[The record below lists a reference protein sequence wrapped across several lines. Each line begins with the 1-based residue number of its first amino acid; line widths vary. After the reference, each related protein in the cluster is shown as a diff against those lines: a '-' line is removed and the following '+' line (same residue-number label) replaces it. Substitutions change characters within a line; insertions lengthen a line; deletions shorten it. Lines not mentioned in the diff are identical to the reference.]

1 MADQDPL
8 PDAAFTWR
16 VDTELRMI
24 ADAVELVR
32 RGASSRVTLG
42 GLQVR
47 GPAPGPGPPKLAE
60 SAGLRVVP
68 VYATDETAGT
78 DLIIERPPVPA
89 EGAR

>member
-1 MADQDPL
+1 MADQDSL

-24 ADAVELVR
+24 VDAVELVR
-32 RGASSRVTLG
+32 SGASARVTLG
-42 GLQVR
+42 GLQFGDQLLVR
-47 GPAPGPGPPKLAE
+47 ARKLAE

-78 DLIIERPPVPA
+78 DLVIELPQDP
-89 EGAR
+89 EEDAR

>member
-8 PDAAFTWR
+8 PDAALTWR

-32 RGASSRVTLG
+32 RGASVRVTLG
-42 GLQVR
+42 GLQFGDQLLMR
-47 GPAPGPGPPKLAE
+47 ARKLAA
-60 SAGLRVVP
+60 SAGLRVIP

-78 DLIIERPPVPA
+78 DLIIERPSVPD
-89 EGAR
+89 EDAR

>member
-1 MADQDPL
+1 MAEQNHL
-8 PDAAFTWR
+8 PDPALTWR

-32 RGASSRVTLG
+32 SGASARVTLG
-42 GLQVR
+42 GLQFGDQLLTR
-47 GPAPGPGPPKLAE
+47 ARKLAE

-78 DLIIERPPVPA
+78 DLVIERPKVPD
-89 EGAR
+89 EDVR

>member
-8 PDAAFTWR
+8 PDAAFAWR

-24 ADAVELVR
+24 VDAVELVR
-32 RGASSRVTLG
+32 SGASARVTLG
-42 GLQVR
+42 GLQFGDQLLIR
-47 GPAPGPGPPKLAE
+47 ARNLAA